1 MFTLSATHSKL
12 IGIVVVLVIAAAAVG
27 LFASGVMTATA
38 GHVTSNQTV
47 LELESSATPVDFI
60 WVATPPKTT
69 TVRIDNNTGG
79 LLSGYRSMPLAQ
91 EEGDSSTVRGN
102 GGITVPTRATVVRPS
117 DNAEPAP

>member
-38 GHVTSNQTV
+38 GHVTSNQTA

-60 WVATPPKTT
+60 WVATPPRTT
-69 TVRIDNNTGG
+69 TVKIDNTGG
-79 LLSGYRSMPLAQ
+79 LLGGYRSMPLAQ

>member
-1 MFTLSATHSKL
+1 MFTLSATHSKQ
-12 IGIVVVLVIAAAAVG
+12 IGIVVVLVIAAAVVG

-38 GHVTSNQTV
+38 GHVTSNQTA

-79 LLSGYRSMPLAQ
+79 LLGGYRSIAPYRRRVTLPLG
-91 EEGDSSTVRGN
+91 EWHGSVSTK
-102 GGITVPTRATVVRPS
+102 
-117 DNAEPAP
+117 